1 MGTIP
6 TLRTEGVQ
14 AGNGVVSTREAVY
27 GPANTLWK
35 FAPVKEALQDP
46 AGYCVYLDDFYTVDT
61 TATVGKFALVT
72 DSGGSAVVSDTA
84 NGICLITNAA
94 SDNDESY
101 LSTIAEN
108 WKFAASKPLWF
119 EAYLAGVGAHNF
131 IVGLSDTVGANFLQ
145 DTEAGPA
152 ASYDGAV
159 FFVDGGSVW
168 KFETSNAGTQVT
180 NTNVGAYATT
190 VAVRL
195 GFLFDPNDGTTG
207 KITPYFNG
215 VAGTT
220 HDITLSGLE
229 EMHIVFGAKNKTAE
243 AAVLSVDYVQVVQ
256 AR

>member
-1 MGTIP
+1 MSIP
-6 TLRTEGVQ
+6 TLRSEGVQ

-35 FAPVKEALQDP
+35 FAPVSEALQDP
-46 AGYCVYLDDFYTVDT
+46 AGYSVYLDDFYQVDT

-72 DSGGSAVVSDTA
+72 DSGGSAVVSDVA
-84 NGICLITNAA
+84 GGFCVITNAGA
-94 SDNDESY
+94 DNDESY

-119 EAYLAGVGAHNF
+119 EAELAGVGEHNF

-159 FFVDGGSVW
+159 FFVDGGAVW

-180 NTNVGAYATT
+180 TANAGTYTSAAT
-190 VAVRL
+190 VRL
-195 GFLFDPNDGTTG
+195 GILFDPNDGTTG

-220 HDITLSGLE
+220 HNITLAGLE
-229 EMHIVFGAKNKTAE
+229 EMHIVFGAKNKTAA